1 MPEPSSFA
9 DIAVAM
15 QLASSQL
22 QSNMVKTKMI
32 AERIGL
38 SEMGYATI
46 LPGLELDA
54 ARVIEGTELFKRM
67 ADVEPEIRALLA
79 HKRLHGWI
87 YSLGVVVGL

>member
-22 QSNMVKTKMI
+22 QLNMTKTKMI

-38 SEMGYATI
+38 SQMGYALI
-46 LPGLELDA
+46 IPSLEMDV

-67 ADVEPEIRALLA
+67 AGAEAEIRELLA
-79 HKRLHGWI
+79 CRARRRLT
-87 YSLGVVVGL
+87 VA